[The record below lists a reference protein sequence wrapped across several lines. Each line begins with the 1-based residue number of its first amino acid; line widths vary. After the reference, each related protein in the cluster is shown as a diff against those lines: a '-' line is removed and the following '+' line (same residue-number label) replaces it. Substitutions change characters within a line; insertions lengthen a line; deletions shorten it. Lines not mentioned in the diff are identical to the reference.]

1 MYGSIF
7 RMRPKA
13 GREGEIT
20 ALFEE
25 WGRTRA
31 PQVKGVRAGY
41 LLRPDNRTNGLIGVA
56 IFDDKATYVANAND
70 PAQNA
75 WYLKLRDLLE
85 ADPAW
90 EDGDYVVEGL
100 AGQGAEQ
107 AVSGLVAAFNA
118 RDFDTLS
125 RLVTPNYELV
135 DVPSGTKLI
144 GPEGQRRYWQGW
156 LTAFPDGR
164 IEDVR
169 SSASPDGTVVTE
181 FVGRGTQNGPL
192 TAPGGQ
198 QIPATGRRVEVPF
211 CQVAR
216 VSGGRITSA
225 RVYYDLATMLAQLGL
240 GGATSSAPAGAQAK
254 PQAAPKR

>member
-13 GREGEIT
+13 GREGEVA

-25 WGRTRA
+25 WGRTRG
-31 PQVKGVRAGY
+31 PIVRGVHAGY
-41 LLRPDNRTNGLIGVA
+41 VLRPDDKSGEMIGVA
-56 IFDDKATYVANAND
+56 IFEDQATYVANADD
-70 PAQNA
+70 PAQHA
-75 WYLKLRDLLE
+75 WYLRLRDLLE
-85 ADPAW
+85 ADPIW
-90 EDGDYVVEGL
+90 QDGEYVVAGE

-107 AVSGLVAAFNA
+107 AATNLVTAFNA
-118 RDFDTLS
+118 RDFDALGK
-125 RLVTPNYELV
+125 LVTPSYELL

-156 LTAFPDGR
+156 LIAFPDGK
-164 IEDVR
+164 IENVKHTA
-169 SSASPDGTVVTE
+169 SADGTVVTE
-181 FVGRGTQNGPL
+181 FVGKGTQHGPL
-192 TAPGGQ
+192 AGPGGQ

-216 VSGGRITSA
+216 VSGGQVTSA

-240 GGATSSAPAGAQAK
+240 GAPASATQAPAK
-254 PQAAPKR
+254 AATEATPKR